1 MTGTAAARSPEY
13 LAFSGVTID
22 LAVRVPHVP
31 QPGERIGMVPLG
43 EYAGGMA
50 GNAAS
55 AFAMLGGAAGVVS
68 TVGDDVRGRIA
79 VDDLRARGVG
89 TTWICTVGEPT
100 LWTIALLTP
109 EGDRTL
115 LEFPVPVPEAKY
127 KRFPAVAL
135 EGVRF
140 IHVGASEG
148 ASALPVM
155 EQARRHGATVALDL
169 ESLGV
174 EIAAIPKMLAASDVV
189 FVNARA
195 IRAFGDDVL
204 TAVER
209 LHGLGPSTVLATGGA
224 TGCTLRAQDGRISR
238 IPAHAVTPVDT
249 TGAGDCFAGAF
260 AFGRTRGWPDEE
272 SAQLA
277 NLMAAISTTAMGS
290 RGHLATQ
297 EELGVLA
304 RDAGLAVS
312 RRLP

>member
-1 MTGTAAARSPEY
+1 MEY
-13 LAFSGVTID
+13 LAFSGVTVD

-31 QPGERIGMVPLG
+31 QAGERIGMLPIG

-55 AFAMLGGAAGVVS
+55 AFSRLGGAAGVVS
-68 TVGDDVRGRIA
+68 TVGDDSRGRMA
-79 VDDLRARGVG
+79 VDDLRSRGVD
-89 TTWICTVGEPT
+89 TKWIYPVDEPT
-100 LWTIALLTP
+100 LWTIALLTT

-115 LEFPVPVPEAKY
+115 LEFPAPAPDAKYERFQPEA
-127 KRFPAVAL
+127 L
-135 EGVRF
+135 DGVRF

-155 EQARRHGATVALDL
+155 DEARRRGATVALDL

-174 EIAAIPKMLAASDVV
+174 EIAAIPELLATSDVV

-195 IRAFGDDVL
+195 ARAFGDDAL
-204 TAVER
+204 SAVKR
-209 LHGLGPSTVLATGGA
+209 LHDLGPSTILATGGA
-224 TGCTLRAQDGRISR
+224 AGCTLRTRDGGIFR
-238 IPAHAVTPVDT
+238 IPAHPVTPVDT

-304 RDAGLAVS
+304 RDAGLAVGG
-312 RRLP
+312 RLP

>member
-1 MTGTAAARSPEY
+1 MTETPAPRRLEY
-13 LAFSGVTID
+13 LAFSGVTVD
-22 LAVRVPHVP
+22 LSVRVPRVP
-31 QPGERIGMVPLG
+31 RPGERIGMVPLG
-43 EYAGGMA
+43 EYPGGMA
-50 GNAAS
+50 GNAAA
-55 AFAMLGGAAGVVS
+55 AFARLGGTAGVVS
-68 TVGDDVRGRIA
+68 TVGDDAPGRVA
-79 VDDLRARGVG
+79 VEDLRARGVD
-89 TTWICTVGEPT
+89 TTWICTVDEPT
-100 LWTIALLTP
+100 LWTIALLTAGG
-109 EGDRTL
+109 ERTL
-115 LEFPVPVPEAKY
+115 LEFPVPAPHAKY
-127 KRFPAVAL
+127 ERFQLEVL

-155 EQARRHGATVALDL
+155 EEARRRGVTVALDL

-174 EIAAIPKMLAASDVV
+174 EIAAVPELLAASDVV
-189 FVNARA
+189 FVNKHAA
-195 IRAFGDDVL
+195 RAFGRDPG

-209 LHGLGPSTVLATGGA
+209 LHELGPSTILATGGA
-224 TGCTLRAQDGRISR
+224 TGCTLRARDGRISR
-238 IPAHAVTPVDT
+238 IPAHRVTPVDT

-304 RDAGLAVS
+304 RDAGLAVAE
-312 RRLP
+312 RLP

>member
-1 MTGTAAARSPEY
+1 MEY
-13 LAFSGVTID
+13 LAFSGVTVD

-31 QPGERIGMVPLG
+31 QVGERIGMLPIG

-55 AFAMLGGAAGVVS
+55 AFSRLGGAAGVVS
-68 TVGDDVRGRIA
+68 TVGEDARGRMA
-79 VDDLRARGVG
+79 VDDLRSRGVD
-89 TTWICTVGEPT
+89 TKWICLVDEPT
-100 LWTIALLTP
+100 LWTIALLTTG
-109 EGDRTL
+109 GDRTL
-115 LEFPVPVPEAKY
+115 LEFPAPAPDAKYERFQPEA
-127 KRFPAVAL
+127 L
-135 EGVRF
+135 DGVRF

-148 ASALPVM
+148 VSALPVM
-155 EQARRHGATVALDL
+155 EEARRRGATVALDL

-174 EIAAIPKMLAASDVV
+174 EIAAIPKMLATSDVV

-195 IRAFGDDVL
+195 ARAFGSDAL
-204 TAVER
+204 TAVKR
-209 LHGLGPSTVLATGGA
+209 LHDLGPSTILATGGA
-224 TGCTLRAQDGRISR
+224 AGCTLRAQDGRISR
-238 IPAHAVTPVDT
+238 IAAHPVTPVDT

-304 RDAGLAVS
+304 RKAGLAVAG
-312 RRLP
+312 RLP

>member
-1 MTGTAAARSPEY
+1 MTSLPESRATEY
-13 LAFSGVTID
+13 LAFSGVTVD

-31 QPGERIGMVPLG
+31 QAGERIGLLPIG

-55 AFAMLGGAAGVVS
+55 AFARLGGAAGVVS
-68 TVGDDVRGRIA
+68 TVGHDARGRMA
-79 VDDLRARGVG
+79 VDDLRARGVA
-89 TTWICTVGEPT
+89 TEWIRSVDEPT
-100 LWTIALLTP
+100 LWTIALLTA

-115 LEFPVPVPEAKY
+115 LEFPAPAPDAKY
-127 KRFPAVAL
+127 EQFRSEAL
-135 EGVRF
+135 DGVRF

-155 EQARRHGATVALDL
+155 EEARRRGTTVALDL

-174 EIAAIPKMLAASDVV
+174 EITAAPELLAAADIV

-195 IRAFGDDVL
+195 AQAFGADAL

-209 LHGLGPSTVLATGGA
+209 LHDLGPSTILATGGA
-224 TGCTLRAQDGRISR
+224 AGCTLRAQDGRISR
-238 IPAHAVTPVDT
+238 IPPHPVTPVDT

-277 NLMAAISTTAMGS
+277 NLMAALSTTAMGS
-290 RGHLATQ
+290 RGYLATP

-304 RDAGLAVS
+304 RDAGLAVAG
-312 RRLP
+312 RLP